1 MNCPVGQ
8 EDYNGICVP
17 TYFTPAQK
25 QQAYDEWHAAA
36 NKGKLMK
43 KILFGIMGLAIVAG
57 IISTVMSYH

>member
-25 QQAYDEWHAAA
+25 KQAWDEWKENK
-36 NKGKLMK
+36 NKGKTMK
-43 KILFGIMGLAIVAG
+43 MILFIGMGLAVAAG
-57 IISTVMSYH
+57 IISLVMTYH